1 MLQEHGRD
9 SRGWMMVTDILE
21 KLRQMLLDMQHSGR
35 LSHIEPRLYENARAY
50 IEKLKEDYYSLENP
64 LENREGGLII
74 EAIGSVNDTVQEI
87 FSIRTRQILDLAFQ
101 QIEGEY
107 VDKEETRKMLPEERT
122 MFKRI
127 VEAIEE
133 CREALIMGEAKLFA
147 GEGVTDEV
155 SCEEME
161 QPPAVP
167 SPPTPRTP
175 GLTAYALVHVRSDVE
190 SFMGL
195 DGRTYVLEE
204 GDIITLPEK
213 NAELLCEHNIGLNI
227 RLNK

>member
-1 MLQEHGRD
+1 
-9 SRGWMMVTDILE
+9 MVTDILE

-50 IEKLKEDYYSLENP
+50 IEKLKDDYYSLENP

>member
-1 MLQEHGRD
+1 
-9 SRGWMMVTDILE
+9 MMVTDILE

-155 SCEEME
+155 SCDEME

>member
-9 SRGWMMVTDILE
+9 SRGWMMVADILE

-50 IEKLKEDYYSLENP
+50 IEKLKDDYYSLENP

-155 SCEEME
+155 SCDEME

-204 GDIITLPEK
+204 GDIITIPEK

>member
-1 MLQEHGRD
+1 
-9 SRGWMMVTDILE
+9 MMVTDILE

-155 SCEEME
+155 SCDEME

-204 GDIITLPEK
+204 GDIITIPEK

>member
-1 MLQEHGRD
+1 
-9 SRGWMMVTDILE
+9 MMVADILE

-50 IEKLKEDYYSLENP
+50 IEKLKDDYYSLENP

-107 VDKEETRKMLPEERT
+107 VDKEETRKMLPEERV

>member
-1 MLQEHGRD
+1 
-9 SRGWMMVTDILE
+9 MMVTDILE

-107 VDKEETRKMLPEERT
+107 VDKEETRKMLPEERA
-122 MFKRI
+122 MFKQI

-133 CREALIMGEAKLFA
+133 CRKALIQGEVNLFS
-147 GEGVTDEV
+147 GEEVAAVEVTDEV
-155 SCEEME
+155 GYEKIEPS
-161 QPPAVP
+161 AVP
-167 SPPTPRTP
+167 SPPAPRTP

>member
-1 MLQEHGRD
+1 
-9 SRGWMMVTDILE
+9 MMVADILE

-50 IEKLKEDYYSLENP
+50 IEKLKDDYYSLENP

-155 SCEEME
+155 SCDEME

>member
-1 MLQEHGRD
+1 
-9 SRGWMMVTDILE
+9 MVTDILE

-155 SCEEME
+155 SCDEME

-204 GDIITLPEK
+204 GDIITIPEK

>member
-1 MLQEHGRD
+1 MQGLT
-9 SRGWMMVTDILE
+9 SRNSRRTTTA
-21 KLRQMLLDMQHSGR
+21 LRT
-35 LSHIEPRLYENARAY
+35 
-50 IEKLKEDYYSLENP
+50 P

>member
-1 MLQEHGRD
+1 
-9 SRGWMMVTDILE
+9 MMVADILQ

-35 LSHIEPRLYENARAY
+35 LSHIEPGLYENARAY

-64 LENREGGLII
+64 LENREGSLII

-107 VDKEETRKMLPEERT
+107 ADKEETRKMLPEERV

-133 CREALIMGEAKLFA
+133 CRETLVQGEVNLFTGDGA
-147 GEGVTDEV
+147 AAVEVTDEAGY
-155 SCEEME
+155 EEIE
-161 QPPAVP
+161 PSAV
-167 SPPTPRTP
+167 SPPPVP
-175 GLTAYALVHVRSDVE
+175 QHSGLTSYALVHVRSDVE

-195 DGRTYVLEE
+195 DGRTYVLKD
-204 GDIITLPEK
+204 GDIVTIPEK

>member
-1 MLQEHGRD
+1 
-9 SRGWMMVTDILE
+9 MMVPDILE

-35 LSHIEPRLYENARAY
+35 LSHIEPGLYENARAY

-107 VDKEETRKMLPEERT
+107 VDKEETRKMLPEERA

-161 QPPAVP
+161 QTPTLT

-175 GLTAYALVHVRSDVE
+175 GLTAYALVHVCSDVE

-195 DGRTYVLEE
+195 DGRTYVLKE

>member
-1 MLQEHGRD
+1 
-9 SRGWMMVTDILE
+9 MMVTDILE

-50 IEKLKEDYYSLENP
+50 IEKLKDDYYSLENP

-155 SCEEME
+155 SCDEME

>member
-1 MLQEHGRD
+1 
-9 SRGWMMVTDILE
+9 MVADILQ

-35 LSHIEPRLYENARAY
+35 LSHIEPGLYENARAY

-64 LENREGGLII
+64 LENREGSLII

-107 VDKEETRKMLPEERT
+107 ADKEETRKMLPEERV

-133 CREALIMGEAKLFA
+133 CRETLVQGEVNLFTGDGA
-147 GEGVTDEV
+147 AAVEVTDEAGY
-155 SCEEME
+155 EEIE
-161 QPPAVP
+161 PSAV
-167 SPPTPRTP
+167 SPPPVP
-175 GLTAYALVHVRSDVE
+175 QHSGLTSYALVHVRSDVE

-195 DGRTYVLEE
+195 DGRTYVLKD
-204 GDIITLPEK
+204 GDIVTIPEK

>member
-1 MLQEHGRD
+1 
-9 SRGWMMVTDILE
+9 MMVADILE

>member
-1 MLQEHGRD
+1 
-9 SRGWMMVTDILE
+9 MVADILQ

-35 LSHIEPRLYENARAY
+35 LSHIEPGLYENARAY

-64 LENREGGLII
+64 LENREGSLII

-107 VDKEETRKMLPEERT
+107 ADKEETRKMLPEERV

-133 CREALIMGEAKLFA
+133 CRETLVQGEVNLFTGDGA
-147 GEGVTDEV
+147 AAVEVTDEAGY
-155 SCEEME
+155 EEIE
-161 QPPAVP
+161 PSAV
-167 SPPTPRTP
+167 SPPPVP
-175 GLTAYALVHVRSDVE
+175 QHSGLTSYALVHVRSDVE

-195 DGRTYVLEE
+195 DGRTYVLKE
-204 GDIITLPEK
+204 GDIVTIPEK

>member
-1 MLQEHGRD
+1 
-9 SRGWMMVTDILE
+9 MMVTDILE

>member
-1 MLQEHGRD
+1 
-9 SRGWMMVTDILE
+9 MMVADILE

-155 SCEEME
+155 SCDEME

>member
-1 MLQEHGRD
+1 
-9 SRGWMMVTDILE
+9 
-21 KLRQMLLDMQHSGR
+21 
-35 LSHIEPRLYENARAY
+35 
-50 IEKLKEDYYSLENP
+50 
-64 LENREGGLII
+64 
-74 EAIGSVNDTVQEI
+74 
-87 FSIRTRQILDLAFQ
+87 
-101 QIEGEY
+101 
-107 VDKEETRKMLPEERT
+107 

-155 SCEEME
+155 SCDEME

-204 GDIITLPEK
+204 GDIITIPEK

>member
-1 MLQEHGRD
+1 
-9 SRGWMMVTDILE
+9 MVTDILE